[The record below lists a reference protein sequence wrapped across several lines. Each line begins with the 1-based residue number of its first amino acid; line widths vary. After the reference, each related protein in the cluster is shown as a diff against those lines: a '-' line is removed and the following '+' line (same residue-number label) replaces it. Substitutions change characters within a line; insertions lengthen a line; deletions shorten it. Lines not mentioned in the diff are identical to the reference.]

1 MDRRLK
7 DAVIPGFPSSV
18 PPEAFPAR
26 TPSSPADAMQMLEG
40 LRPTSGNLA
49 AKESWRR
56 MLGGRKRYNHERQQT
71 AKARRDAILIWLMEN
86 RMYLRSRRLGWLGT
100 DFIIVRHG
108 DGALLAKALG
118 VGRATLCRDLS
129 ALQAT
134 RPALFGKWNLEAS
147 YEEYMHFWRYAHRT
161 RLGNEQ
167 PEHNL
172 RFPRAQRGPEARTR
186 RSVVKALG
194 RDVYEPSGKP
204 ERPPQTTETAD
215 PKEPQEAIPTAGDF
229 LAILDK
235 NCPPQFPHARCLRS
249 RRRLRT
255 TGTV

>member
-1 MDRRLK
+1 MDRRLE

-18 PPEAFPAR
+18 PPEPFPAR
-26 TPSSPADAMQMLEG
+26 TPRSPADAMQMLEG

-49 AKESWRR
+49 ADEFWRR
-56 MLGGRKRYNHERQQT
+56 MVGGRKRYNHGRQQT

-86 RMYLRSRRLGWLGT
+86 RMYLPTRWLGYLGT
-100 DFIIVRHG
+100 DYIVARHG

-118 VGRATLCRDLS
+118 VGKATVCRDLS

-134 RPALFGKWNLEAS
+134 QPALFGKRSIGMNYA
-147 YEEYMHFWRYAHRT
+147 EYMEFWRHAHRT
-161 RLGNEQ
+161 GLGNEQ

-172 RFPRAQRGPEARTR
+172 RFPHAQRGPEARTR

-194 RDVYEPSGKP
+194 HDVYQPSGKP
-204 ERPPQTTETAD
+204 DIIPQATEKAG
-215 PKEPQEAIPTAGDF
+215 PGEPRGAIPTAGDF

-235 NCPPQFPHARCLRS
+235 NCPPQVPHTRCLRS